1 MPDLNNAELLNAPE
15 KVNQVPQLNTVG
27 DRLRLEANLLGGGVK
42 DGFMD
47 RLNQARENPGITAL
61 EFAGAAA
68 LGAGLTAMKSAGGRW
83 EKAAA
88 IAGEGLKWVAI
99 GDAARRVVPSAY
111 AAVDTMIN
119 PQNYLENRAIVAQ
132 YLGGAAF
139 DYPLM
144 MAGGYAGSAA
154 VNYGPRALSS
164 MTERFKSRAS
174 EPVTI
179 PNADVLAKV
188 GEIKFPTNT
197 PGDLSAKLAN
207 GQFAANPAKT
217 LAEAS
222 AARSAPNLK
231 LPELKITDG
240 KPVLEMP
247 AKTIKPTDFNP
258 YEFKPLDAL
267 MVKPKLDFS
276 IKPMVTTRMTVFP
289 IIPLPTTDSVVLQL
303 KKAKE

>member
-1 MPDLNNAELLNAPE
+1 MPDFKNAELLNAPE
-15 KVNQVPQLNTVG
+15 KANQIPQVNSVG
-27 DRLRLEANLLGGGVK
+27 DKLRLEANLLGGGIK

-88 IAGEGLKWVAI
+88 VAAEGLKWVAI
-99 GDAARRVVPSAY
+99 GDATRRVVPSAY

-164 MTERFKSRAS
+164 MTERFRARAS
-174 EPVTI
+174 EPMSL
-179 PNADVLAKV
+179 PNADVLAKI
-188 GEIKFPTNT
+188 GEIKLPTNS
-197 PGDLSAKLAN
+197 PVDLSAKI
-207 GQFAANPAKT
+207 AAKPNTT

-222 AARSAPNLK
+222 AARSTPNIK
-231 LPELKITDG
+231 LPELKIADG
-240 KPVLEMP
+240 KPVLDMP
-247 AKTIKPTDFNP
+247 GKTIKPPDFNP
-258 YEFKPLDAL
+258 YEFKPLDGL
-267 MVKPKLDFS
+267 VVKPNLDFS
-276 IKPMVTTRMTVFP
+276 IKPMITTRMTVFP